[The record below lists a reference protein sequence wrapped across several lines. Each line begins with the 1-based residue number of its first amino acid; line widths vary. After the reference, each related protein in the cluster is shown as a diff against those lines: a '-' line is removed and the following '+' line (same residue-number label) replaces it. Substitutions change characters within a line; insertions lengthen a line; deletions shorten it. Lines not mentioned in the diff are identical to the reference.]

1 MLQRTDDRRVVKRC
15 HGNRGSSAVKL
26 RKCVIVFRQ
35 RAKEYQQ
42 SGRLAM
48 KVCPLHP
55 LVCCSLLIL
64 WAFQSAETTNAEV
77 CQDEKSIGNLQLLS
91 SSLHEHNFMDIEEN
105 NNFNC
110 FLYPTNLLNCSWIFP
125 TLDKEFQLYVHIS
138 ICDNNS
144 TVQPLHL
151 ISKQHSGST
160 CIALKQYECLYV
172 IIQFN
177 VSLHHQWA
185 VYSYVYDTEM
195 MEVLPPPGN
204 ISASVKDKDLVV
216 TWDKPRGRANYRSV
230 CFEYQLAV
238 GNQEQTQIQCC
249 ELSHT
254 MPNANLAS
262 TYSVKVRTR
271 KRSTCS
277 GSQLWSDWS
286 DTVII
291 QQSFYT
297 FNITIIVAIAIGIPM
312 ILLTLLLLVRNH
324 RVAQV
329 LYPTIPRPP
338 LKYKHFLEENNAFNF
353 YHPSPSVKY
362 EEEITVVE
370 DAEKSH

>member
-1 MLQRTDDRRVVKRC
+1 
-15 HGNRGSSAVKL
+15 
-26 RKCVIVFRQ
+26 
-35 RAKEYQQ
+35 
-42 SGRLAM
+42 M
-48 KVCPLHP
+48 KMCPLHP

-77 CQDEKSIGNLQLLS
+77 CQNEKSPDNLQLLS
-91 SSLHEHNFMDIEEN
+91 SSLHEHNFMDIHEDK
-105 NNFNC
+105 NFTC
-110 FLYPTNLLNCSWIFP
+110 FLYPTNLLNCSWTFP
-125 TLDKEFQLYVHIS
+125 TLDKESQLYVHIS

-144 TVQPLHL
+144 TVQPLNL

-160 CIALKQYECLYV
+160 CIALKQYEWLYV

-177 VSLHHQWA
+177 VSLHHTWA

-216 TWDKPRGRANYRSV
+216 TWNKPRGRANSNSL
-230 CFEYQLAV
+230 CFEYELAV
-238 GNQEQTQIQCC
+238 GNPEQILIPSR

-254 MPNANLAS
+254 MPNANPAS
-262 TYSVKVRTR
+262 TYSVKIRT
-271 KRSTCS
+271 KQTSDCS
-277 GSQLWSDWS
+277 GSRSWSDWS
-286 DTVII
+286 DTIII

-297 FNITIIVAIAIGIPM
+297 FNITIIVAIALGIPM

-353 YHPSPSVKY
+353 YHPAPSVKY

-370 DAEKSH
+370 DAEKSN